1 MPHAPS
7 LVQSP
12 SGQPF
17 PLVRI
22 KPSGCVV
29 RQRVLLPDRILGR
42 AYGPTR
48 ASRRAGS
55 ERVQHPPTSSLSGAS
70 AKPFL
75 LRCPASR
82 SGRPSSRRSRWAIRR
97 SSRQPR
103 SGVPDAFRA
112 RWSSWRICP
121 GRGAARSCGASR
133 GRPGSALTRATSR
146 GWRTQARSSPSP
158 KPARPAMATR
168 RGRRDPLRRTTRRP
182 VSRGA
187 TPLETGLGR
196 EGLPQ
201 LLEKGQSAADQ
212 GVGGTHAEG

>member
-29 RQRVLLPDRILGR
+29 RQRVLLPDRIHGR

-103 SGVPDAFRA
+103 SGVPDAVKGEVVVVADLPRTRSGKIMRRVARAARLGLDPGDLSRLENPGAVVAIAEAGPARHGHAARAPGSPSADDPPSGLPRRHTTGDRA
-112 RWSSWRICP
+112 R
-121 GRGAARSCGASR
+121 
-133 GRPGSALTRATSR
+133 
-146 GWRTQARSSPSP
+146 
-158 KPARPAMATR
+158 
-168 RGRRDPLRRTTRRP
+168 
-182 VSRGA
+182 SRGA
-187 TPLETGLGR
+187 TAAPR
-196 EGLPQ
+196 EGT
-201 LLEKGQSAADQ
+201 ERR
-212 GVGGTHAEG
+212 